1 MAQNSKRSI
10 LWFKIMWH
18 CLLRWLFEPSLGPLV
33 GRKVEWKPNFS
44 ATISTEHL
52 NVFVIKVIEMWMA
65 MVEIASLLTRNRFK
79 ISALIGWND
88 QPIRIIFKC
97 HISVNYSMN
106 FLNEEVLVQS
116 TQVVFQLHRENGNAF
131 AILDTMEIIIM
142 LMIRI
147 TNPTVLTSM
156 NVLLEHSMQM
166 GRIDL
171 M

>member
-1 MAQNSKRSI
+1 
-10 LWFKIMWH
+10 
-18 CLLRWLFEPSLGPLV
+18 
-33 GRKVEWKPNFS
+33 
-44 ATISTEHL
+44 
-52 NVFVIKVIEMWMA
+52 MA
-65 MVEIASLLTRNRFK
+65 MVGIASLLTRNRFK
-79 ISALIGWND
+79 ISALIGLND
-88 QPIRIIFKC
+88 QPIRISFKC

-106 FLNEEVLVQS
+106 FLNEAVLVQS

>member
-1 MAQNSKRSI
+1 
-10 LWFKIMWH
+10 
-18 CLLRWLFEPSLGPLV
+18 
-33 GRKVEWKPNFS
+33 
-44 ATISTEHL
+44 
-52 NVFVIKVIEMWMA
+52 
-65 MVEIASLLTRNRFK
+65 
-79 ISALIGWND
+79 
-88 QPIRIIFKC
+88 
-97 HISVNYSMN
+97 MN
-106 FLNEEVLVQS
+106 FLNEVVLVQN
-116 TQVVFQLHRENGNAF
+116 TQVAFQLHQENGNAF